1 MGWILFFKA
10 VHANNVKN
18 LIVHFVINLVHLTF
32 AHKVSKFGTVIKF
45 QCYMNSNI
53 NTQSLVYHT
62 ARKPSLLTKLH
73 LKFSL
78 SRQQSKIVS
87 KYQRKNTWVPGK

>member
-1 MGWILFFKA
+1 
-10 VHANNVKN
+10 
-18 LIVHFVINLVHLTF
+18 
-32 AHKVSKFGTVIKF
+32 
-45 QCYMNSNI
+45 MNSNI

-87 KYQRKNTWVPGK
+87 KYQRKNTWVPGKWKPIKGKKPFCYYDED